1 VLESPDLGV
10 DRQSSLVVAV
20 AVLACA
26 SLGSAATSAAATLRV
41 ATLTDGPARRETC
54 SLREAIATV
63 NSPGRRTGCGTAGRR
78 SNTILLRAGR
88 YALSIAPSGADD
100 DGTGDLDVTGA
111 APLTIAGAGPRST
124 VIDARGLGDRVLSVA
139 SGASVTLRGLRVTG
153 GRLPSA
159 AACVASEPAGG
170 GGIFNAGTLAL
181 DHAAATGNRAAPGAG
196 GCPGGVGG
204 QGGAGGNGGGIYNQ
218 GSLSI
223 AASTI
228 YDNRAGP
235 GGPGGSGVTGGPGGP
250 GGLGGGI
257 FTAHGRLSVTDS
269 TIVSN
274 FAGVGGSG
282 GGPTGPGGTGGGGG
296 AVAVTAGS
304 AVLRDATIAENG
316 VGTAG
321 LGGTPGAGGG
331 LFVASQTRARELTL
345 ESSIVASNVGG
356 DCSASARTAI
366 TDRGHN
372 LVYGDRTCPGRYGNP
387 ELGPLQDNG
396 GANETMALGA
406 RSAAI
411 DRGPRRPAGCPSED
425 QRGVRR
431 PEGRACDIGAYEFA
445 LPTIAIVSPARD
457 GSYRKGSRVLARFR
471 CDEGGITS
479 AIAACKGTIRRGH
492 PIATG
497 RPGTARFEVT
507 ATDKSG
513 NRARISV
520 RYEVFEYVNP
530 VSAVS
535 GLYSRRIDLGVD
547 YGGSGPLRA
556 LGDGVV
562 TMATDNDDGP
572 SSCWAISCWPGGG
585 IVVYRLTAG
594 PFAGKYVYTAEHIS
608 VTVHPGQRITAGEQI
623 ATLYPG
629 YPWVEMGW
637 AAGPGPEALG
647 IADWHQCP
655 CGDPGGWSTIDGR
668 DFDHLL
674 VTVGAPSGWLQGVPN
689 QSMPRGWPTWSG

>member
-1 VLESPDLGV
+1 MRV
-10 DRQSSLVVAV
+10 DRQSSVVLAVAV
-20 AVLACA
+20 AACA
-26 SLGSAATSAAATLRV
+26 SLGSGATAAAVTIKV
-41 ATLTDGPARRETC
+41 NTARDLVHSGRC
-54 SLREAIATV
+54 SLREAIVTV

-78 SNTILLRAGR
+78 SNMILLRAGR
-88 YALSIAPSGADD
+88 YALTIAPSGADD
-100 DGTGDLDVTGA
+100 DRTGDLDVTGT

-124 VIDARGLGDRVLSVA
+124 VIDARALGDRALSVA
-139 SGASVTLRGLRVTG
+139 SGASVTLRGLRITG
-153 GRLPSA
+153 GRPPSA
-159 AACVASEPAGG
+159 TACVAGQAAGG
-170 GGIFNAGTLAL
+170 GGIFNDGTLAL
-181 DHAAATGNRAAPGAG
+181 DHAAVTGNRAARGAG

-204 QGGAGGNGGGIYNQ
+204 QGGAGGDGGGIYNQ

-223 AASTI
+223 TASTI

-235 GGPGGSGVTGGPGGP
+235 GGPGGSGVQGGPGGP

-257 FTAHGRLSVTDS
+257 FGAGGRLSITDS
-269 TIVSN
+269 TLVSN
-274 FAGVGGSG
+274 FAGAGGSG
-282 GGPTGPGGTGGGGG
+282 GGPTVPGGSGGDGG
-296 AVAVTAGS
+296 AVAVTSGS
-304 AVLRDATIAENG
+304 AVLRNATIADNG
-316 VGTAG
+316 AGDGGPEGPSQSTA
-321 LGGTPGAGGG
+321 GAGGG
-331 LFVASQTRARELTL
+331 LFVSSPTHARELTL
-345 ESSIVASNVGG
+345 ESSIVASNIGG
-356 DCSASARTAI
+356 GCSATPGTAI
-366 TDRGHN
+366 ADGGHN

-396 GANETMALGA
+396 GATETMALGA

-411 DRGPRRPAGCPSED
+411 DRGPRRRAGCPSED

-457 GSYRKGSRVLARFR
+457 GSYFKGSRVLARFR
-471 CDEGGITS
+471 CDEGGVTS
-479 AIAACKGTIRRGH
+479 AIATCAGTIRRGH
-492 PIATG
+492 PIVTT
-497 RPGTARFEVT
+497 RPGTARFAVT

-513 NRARISV
+513 NRARATV
-520 RYEVFEYVNP
+520 RYEVFVYVNP

-547 YGGSGPLRA
+547 YGGSGPLLA

-608 VTVHPGQRITAGEQI
+608 VTVHPGQRITAGQQI
-623 ATLYPG
+623 ATLYSG
-629 YPWVEMGW
+629 YPWVELGW
-637 AAGPGPEALG
+637 AVGPGPEALG
-647 IADWHQCP
+647 IADGHQCP

-668 DFDHLL
+668 DFNQLL
-674 VTVGAPSGWLQGVPN
+674 VTVGAPSGLLQGNLPD
-689 QSMPRGWPTWSG
+689 QSMPRGWPTWSR